1 MTHTHEQQNLDIGQ
15 LSNGTLD
22 RLNLQQIVTLPEYFL
37 IPLASLPRSATQT
50 TPPVYDNIGS
60 DPNLP
65 RGYAPNYNQTPYP
78 FYPGLRS
85 SLHSGQTNSWFF
97 GESLRPFSATLLF
110 ARPAAAGSAV
120 RFGVLGADGS
130 TRWGPFVPVSPGSQ
144 RVTGRLPGGNAVG
157 LSVQAL
163 GTVPAHSAVI
173 EVGSHAYQLDG
184 ALSTAVVPGP
194 WRLAGLSQGYAVFT
208 FSKPPVPISATTTS
222 GRPLRVQVIS
232 STTKSEEVRVV
243 APGPASI
250 VRSVAWDSGWT
261 GTVSVD
267 GGATR
272 SVPVDS
278 FDLVQR
284 IRIPAGND
292 VVTFR
297 YKPPHLIVAGVLS
310 LGAVSLLL
318 VLLGGWLVV
327 RRRRRPVPP
336 AATPEPQRQEQP
348 VSV

>member
-1 MTHTHEQQNLDIGQ
+1 
-15 LSNGTLD
+15 
-22 RLNLQQIVTLPEYFL
+22 LPEYFL
-37 IPLASLPRSATQT
+37 IPLASLPLSATQT

-85 SLHSGQTNSWFF
+85 SLHMGQTSSWFF
-97 GESLRPFSATLLF
+97 GESLRPSSASLLF
-110 ARPAAAGSAV
+110 ARPAAAGSSV
-120 RFGVLGADGS
+120 RFGKLGADGS
-130 TRWGPFVPVSPGSQ
+130 TRWGPLVSVGAGSE

-163 GTVPAHSAVI
+163 GTVPAHSAAV
-173 EVGSHAYQLDG
+173 EVGSHAYELDG

-267 GGATR
+267 GGAAR
-272 SVPVDS
+272 NVPVDS

-284 IRIPAGND
+284 VRIPAGDD

-297 YKPPHLIVAGVLS
+297 YKPPHLVVASALT
-310 LGAVSLLL
+310 LGAVALLL
-318 VLLGGWLVV
+318 VLLGGWFVV
-327 RRRRRPVPP
+327 RRRRRLVPP
-336 AATPEPQRQEQP
+336 VGASEPQREEQP